1 MKAEETVIRRGTARC
16 SLAPATEADFAW
28 VNAHLRGMDRFE
40 QQHFIR
46 IGDIQR
52 PDSPD
57 MLERAWTIR
66 MGGEVVGYVGLQ
78 VPPGMT
84 ALSRLRFMPMLST
97 EAARLRPVDYARLS
111 RPVLAWVVRQ
121 APPWVEAFLSAP
133 LARYAASVRWHER
146 TMGWRRV
153 AEYDVGGERAVLFT
167 ISRSEVE

>member
-46 IGDIQR
+46 IGDIPR

-84 ALSRLRFMPMLST
+84 ALSRLRFMPMLSMSQAQKMT
-97 EAARLRPVDYARLS
+97 LSLPESRARA
-111 RPVLAWVVRQ
+111 AWVVRQ

-146 TMGWRRV
+146 TMRWRRV